1 MPGTTRRSRV
11 RSTRKLNRRRRS
23 KMQRG
28 GATAQEA
35 LKAYAA
41 SLQMSEYD
49 FLLFFANAG
58 YNKKQNPQFNTRGV
72 SNPMV
77 IDNYVFRLIGHRDY
91 YLQARD
97 KTTAD
102 TPEAL
107 KAMAAVTDNVYI
119 DKENADKYKTVME
132 ISDR

>member
-1 MPGTTRRSRV
+1 MPGTARKTRARKTRKVNRRRSR
-11 RSTRKLNRRRRS
+11 R
-23 KMQRG
+23 MQRG

-35 LKAYAA
+35 LKAFAA
-41 SLQMSEYD
+41 SLKMSEFD
-49 FLLFFANAG
+49 FFWHFANAD
-58 YNKKQNPQFNTRGV
+58 YNKKQNPNFNTKGV

-91 YLQARD
+91 YLQARE
-97 KTTAD
+97 KTAAD

-119 DKENADKYKTVME
+119 DKENADKYKTVMQ